1 MDEVHDRMADEFFR
15 LGTQSF
21 GSDGVEVQESPLCVH
36 DYRFRRR
43 LDDRAEIRV
52 RGQARHRAN
61 IRTVACEA
69 RIRLPRF
76 HIVNLRCPRPVHKPC
91 SRGPR
96 TVPRSPR
103 LEDATKTAGLVAHEL
118 NNLLTVININT
129 EFLLESTSENP
140 TSAEELREIQR
151 AAQRASVLARRLLAS
166 SRREAFDPSAT
177 QTTKKRTP
185 PRGAKAKGSTDGKDR
200 VTETVL
206 LVEDEAAVRGL
217 AKRVLTQ
224 RGYRVLEAA
233 DGAIALR
240 LAAGHVGEIDLV
252 LSDVDMPN
260 LGGRGMVEEL
270 KELSPDMR
278 VLFMSGYPKEE
289 IFPEPAR
296 ARRTPYLQKPFTAE
310 ALCNEVRSALGYT
323 D

>member
-1 MDEVHDRMADEFFR
+1 M
-15 LGTQSF
+15 
-21 GSDGVEVQESPLCVH
+21 
-36 DYRFRRR
+36 
-43 LDDRAEIRV
+43 
-52 RGQARHRAN
+52 
-61 IRTVACEA
+61 
-69 RIRLPRF
+69 
-76 HIVNLRCPRPVHKPC
+76 
-91 SRGPR
+91 
-96 TVPRSPR
+96 PRSPR

-185 PRGAKAKGSTDGKDR
+185 PRGAKAKGSTDAKDR
-200 VTETVL
+200 ITETVL